1 MKSKKLTAI
10 EQAKRV
16 NEYIAYCKRNKQEK
30 NDTGANG
37 KIADVL
43 CREYVV
49 KRLYSTDV
57 KARKAS
63 KKDCTFKGNDGK
75 MHNIEFKTGCGALAY
90 GYDSD
95 VIEIEKLLLDVEYIA
110 YNPEY
115 CDDMQVQEQFFVMTR
130 DEFIDLLM
138 SYNAKKP
145 MTWFKLNKNYRQVN
159 IQEFKTSNKKYDYLL
174 ECLFDFPTLEN
185 FIKEAR

>member
-1 MKSKKLTAI
+1 MKSKKLTAG

-16 NEYIAYCKRNKQEK
+16 NEYIAYCKRNKQDK
-30 NDTGANG
+30 NDTGADG

-63 KKDCTFKGNDGK
+63 RKDCTFKGNDGK

-90 GYDSD
+90 EYDLD
-95 VIEIEKLLLDVEYIA
+95 VIEVEKLLPDVEYIA
-110 YNPEY
+110 YNPEF
-115 CDDMQVQEQFFVMTR
+115 CDNMPVEKQFFVMSR
-130 DEFIDLLM
+130 NDFFEMLM
-138 SYNAKKP
+138 SYSDKMP
-145 MTWFKLNKNYRQVN
+145 HTWFKLNKSRRQVN
-159 IQEFKTSNKKYDYLL
+159 IQTFTNSNKKYDYLL
-174 ECLFDFPTLEN
+174 ECLSDFPTLEN

>member
-1 MKSKKLTAI
+1 MKSKKLTVA
-10 EQAKRV
+10 EQAERV
-16 NEYIAYCKRNKQEK
+16 NEYIAYCKRNKLEK
-30 NDTGANG
+30 NDTGADG

-90 GYDSD
+90 EYDSD
-95 VIEIEKLLLDVEYIA
+95 VVELEKLLPDVEYIG
-110 YNPEY
+110 YNPEL
-115 CDDMQVQEQFFVMTR
+115 CDNMPVEKQFFIMTR
-130 DEFIDLLM
+130 NDFFEMLI
-138 SYNAKKP
+138 SYNDKKP
-145 MTWFKLNKNYRQVN
+145 MTWFKLNKSRRQVN
-159 IQEFKTSNKKYDYLL
+159 IQTFTNSNKKCDYLL
-174 ECLFDFPTLEN
+174 ECLFSFPTLEE
-185 FIKEAR
+185 FIKEAK

>member
-1 MKSKKLTAI
+1 MKSKKLTVT

-16 NEYIAYCKRNKQEK
+16 NEYIAYCKRNKLEK

-57 KARKAS
+57 KAREAS
-63 KKDCTFKGNDGK
+63 KKDCTFKGKDGK
-75 MHNIEFKTGCGALAY
+75 MHNIEIKTGCGPLAY
-90 GYDSD
+90 EYDLD
-95 VIEIEKLLLDVEYIA
+95 VIEIDRLLPDVEYIA
-110 YNPEY
+110 YNPEF
-115 CDDMQVQEQFFVMTR
+115 CDNMPVEKQFFIMTR
-130 DEFIDLLM
+130 ADFFEMLV
-138 SYNAKKP
+138 SYNDKKP
-145 MTWFKLNKNYRQVN
+145 TTWFKLNKSRRQVN
-159 IQEFKTSNKKYDYLL
+159 IQSFVNSNKKYDYLL
-174 ECLFDFPTLEN
+174 ENLFNFPTLEN